1 MLFRFREQ
9 QAADLGIIDAGRTR
23 YDAHATCATPRDI
36 PPTRDMDRIRKLTWR
51 NYGFIGDRRLSQIR
65 IQSRAVRNGEGR
77 W

>member
-23 YDAHATCATPRDI
+23 YDSQRDTGPRAVPPAKDI
-36 PPTRDMDRIRKLTWR
+36 PKDWKLTLR
-51 NYGFIGDRRLSQIR
+51 NYGFIGDRRLSQTR
-65 IQSRAVRNGEGR
+65 ILFQAVRNGEGR